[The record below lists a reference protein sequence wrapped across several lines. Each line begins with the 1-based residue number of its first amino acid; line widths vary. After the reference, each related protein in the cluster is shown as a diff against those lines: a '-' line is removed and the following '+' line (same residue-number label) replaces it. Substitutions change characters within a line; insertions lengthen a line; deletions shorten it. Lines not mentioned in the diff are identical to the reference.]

1 MQSEDS
7 VLRVVTELN
16 QNNLLPLLHCI
27 LNWGKKKAVFTK
39 LLTKTQITRQQ
50 KPWET
55 FSVHPFYFSLNFFLF
70 LAYEESVH
78 KHSEPSGTC
87 VFYLYYWIHP
97 AAVHSY
103 G

>member
-7 VLRVVTELN
+7 VLRVVTEPN
-16 QNNLLPLLHCI
+16 QNNLLLLLHCI
-27 LNWGKKKAVFTK
+27 LNWGKKKSVFTK
-39 LLTKTQITRQQ
+39 LLIKTHVTRQQ
-50 KPWET
+50 KPREQ

-70 LAYEESVH
+70 LAYGKLVH

-87 VFYLYYWIHP
+87 VFYLYYWIQP